1 MNALVL
7 HKSFSRAKGRK
18 MKNPFSFNPLGL
30 YLIFNEIERVL
41 HQWQQWSN
49 GFKLK
54 ESRFGLDFREKFFSG
69 W

>member
-30 YLIFNEIERVL
+30 YLIFNEIERIL
-41 HQWQQWSN
+41 HQWQQ
-49 GFKLK
+49 
-54 ESRFGLDFREKFFSG
+54 
-69 W
+69 